1 MVDRTRFIEKW
12 SRFRK
17 NNYLIMGVI
26 YKTTNLINNKIY
38 IGKRIFTKD
47 KFLRNKYYGSGKLLK
62 DAINKYG
69 LNSFNREILE
79 EVDNEFLEE
88 REIYWI
94 KFYNSNNLE
103 IGYNLTIGGNSKY
116 GRKIGNMSNETKKKI
131 SESVSKYLSE
141 YGHPF
146 QDKNHSDETKE
157 KIKNKLKGRKLTDEH
172 KIKAAEGHRGL
183 KYNKP
188 EKVKKIKV
196 DQSIKIKQLS
206 MDGYFIKEWKSIME
220 ASKELN
226 IDRSGISR
234 ACRGVYKQCGG
245 YKWIYIN

>member
-1 MVDRTRFIEKW
+1 
-12 SRFRK
+12 
-17 NNYLIMGVI
+17 MGVI
-26 YKTTNLINNKIY
+26 YKTTNLVNNKIY
-38 IGKRIFTKD
+38 IGKRIFNQD
-47 KFLRNKYYGSGKLLK
+47 KFFRNKYYGSGKLLK
-62 DAINKYG
+62 EAINKYG
-69 LNSFNREILE
+69 LENFNREILE
-79 EVDNEFLEE
+79 ETDNELLEG

-116 GRKIGNMSNETKKKI
+116 GRKIGPMSDHTKKKI
-131 SESVSKYLSE
+131 SESVSKYLSDN
-141 YGHPF
+141 GHPF
-146 QDKNHSDETKE
+146 QDKNHSNESKE
-157 KIKNKLKGRKLTDEH
+157 KIKNKLTGRKLTDDH
-172 KIKAAEGHRGL
+172 RIKAAEGHRGL

-188 EKVKKIKV
+188 DKVKKIKI

-206 MDGYFIKEWKSIME
+206 LNNDFIKEWSSIME

-234 ACRGVYKQCGG
+234 ACSGVYKQCGG

>member
-12 SRFRK
+12 SKSRK
-17 NNYLIMGVI
+17 NNIVIMGVI
-26 YKTTNLINNKIY
+26 YKTTNLVNNKIY
-38 IGKRIFTKD
+38 IGKRIFTSE
-47 KFLRNKYYGSGKLLK
+47 KFWRNKYFGSGKLLK
-62 DAINKYG
+62 SAIEKYG
-69 LNSFNREILE
+69 LQNFNREILE
-79 EVDNEFLEE
+79 EVDNDLLGE

-94 KFYNSNNLE
+94 KLYKSNDLE

-116 GRKIGNMSNETKKKI
+116 GRKIGPMSDDTKKKI
-131 SESVSKYLSE
+131 SESVSKYLIE
-141 YGHPF
+141 NGHPF
-146 QDKNHSDETKE
+146 QDKDHSNESKE
-157 KIKNKLKGRKLTDEH
+157 KIRNTLKGRKLSEEH
-172 KIKAAEGHRGL
+172 IKKIADRHRGI

-188 EKVKKIKV
+188 SKVLKVKI
-196 DQSIKIKQLS
+196 DQSIKINQLS
-206 MDGYFIKEWKSIME
+206 IDGYFIKEWSSMMG